1 MVAITMN
8 VKLDIAR
15 EVIDKDVSKRVLMFF
30 LQQCLCQLNALIVFF
45 NITIILYQTKI
56 ITTNLVI

>member
-15 EVIDKDVSKRVLMFF
+15 AVIDKDVSKRVLMFF
-30 LQQCLCQLNALIVFF
+30 YSNVYA
-45 NITIILYQTKI
+45 N
-56 ITTNLVI
+56 